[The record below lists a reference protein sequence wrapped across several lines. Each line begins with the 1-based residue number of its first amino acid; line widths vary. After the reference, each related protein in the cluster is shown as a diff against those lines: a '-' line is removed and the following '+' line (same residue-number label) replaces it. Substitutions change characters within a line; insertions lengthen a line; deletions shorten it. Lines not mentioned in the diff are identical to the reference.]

1 MEECLTAPDVV
12 WCCAG
17 FSRPGFF
24 VDVPIQEHRQQM
36 DTVYWTSF
44 ALGGIS
50 EVGADIMEFLLEL
63 IRCLGLDD
71 R

>member
-1 MEECLTAPDVV
+1 VLFDGHIDEESWTGEAGAAPNNIRSSS
-12 WCCAG
+12 G
-17 FSRPGFF
+17 IPGCDFC
-24 VDVPIQEHRQQM
+24 D
-36 DTVYWTSF
+36 DSF

-50 EVGADIMEFLLEL
+50 EIGADIMEFLLEF